1 MFSEFCSSNNSASD
15 FDKSSWLS
23 AGAALCLVQPPNVL
37 YLNTFSTKNLIITTP
52 ATSLNVVFVS
62 VINASKKLNC

>member
-15 FDKSSWLS
+15 FGKSPWLS
-23 AGAALCLVQPPNVL
+23 ALCLVQPSNVL